1 VKKALIFALLIIFVV
16 FLTSCSSISSD
27 KNQNNFRFKSNSNE
41 ELSSSSVNQMLESAR
56 RDYVNALY
64 QQKLGFKVEAIN
76 YFESAMVIINKLS
89 YFPNIDENES
99 YSELENAIVEDYQRF
114 LDSIED
120 VPENVSISAFEEWM
134 NNKIKDVVIEEDEKI
149 EKNVENV
156 TVVVGDFKLDM
167 NRYVEQYIEYFTGKG
182 RKHINLWL
190 TRSGKYF
197 PMMAKIF
204 KEEKVPQQ
212 LIFLSMVESG
222 LNPFARSWA
231 KAVGP
236 WQFIK
241 GTGRLYDLKVSLYI
255 DERRDPE
262 KATRAAARHLRDL
275 YYSLGDWYLAIASYN
290 SGEGRVRKAIRRSSS
305 KDFWEMRS
313 FLPKETRNYV
323 PQYIAV
329 TLIASQPE
337 KYGFTDIQYEKPHEY
352 KVHLI
357 KEAVDLSV
365 LAKCAGISVE
375 LLRDMNP
382 ELTQNS
388 TPQDYDG
395 GYPLKVPAKTYEAF
409 VDNYNNVPDDIKV
422 QYVVHSVKSGQGLAE
437 IAKLYDVSISELAKY
452 NNISAK
458 TKLKAE
464 TEIKIP
470 KTTVREDEIV
480 INTDILPAIEEE
492 ITSLESSP
500 TYQFKITQTLE
511 DAKFAN
517 LYQDMLTDTINFSA
531 PEGKSAVTYT
541 VKNKDNLIDIA
552 DLFNVRVADL
562 RIWNNI
568 PYTSRVRVGQ
578 SLSIYVPTDKL
589 AYYSSLESLSENE
602 KSSIL
607 VVNNGDKQIEHRVKR
622 GENLSKIASRYGVTI
637 AQLKDWNNLKSN
649 NINIGKKLL
658 IHSGNTQRVAKASN
672 SGSETKVS
680 TYKVKKG
687 DTLGEIALKYGV
699 TTAQLRK
706 WNDLQSN
713 KIKVNQL
720 LSVQA
725 NSSSTSIG
733 DNTSSSKS
741 NMVSYKIK
749 KGDSISE
756 IAEKFDVT
764 VNEIKEWNNLKSN
777 NLVAGKSLSIY
788 SDNDPNSSN
797 KNRAATSGS
806 KIHKVVSGE
815 SLWTIAKAYNIKVA
829 DIMLWNNMKS
839 EVDEAGRHLMRHRS
853 P

>member
-1 VKKALIFALLIIFVV
+1 MKKALIFALLIIFVV
-16 FLTSCSSISSD
+16 FLASCSSVSSER
-27 KNQNNFRFKSNSNE
+27 NQNISRFKSSSSE

-64 QQKLGFKVEAIN
+64 QQKLGFKIEAIN

-89 YFPNIDENES
+89 YFPSIEENES
-99 YSELENAIVEDYQRF
+99 YSELENAIVEDYQKY
-114 LDSIED
+114 LDSLDD
-120 VPENVSISAFEEWM
+120 VPANVSISAFEEWM
-134 NNKIKDVVIEEDEKI
+134 NKKILDVVIDEDEVIQKD
-149 EKNVENV
+149 VENV
-156 TVVVGDFKLDM
+156 TVVVGDFHLDM
-167 NRYVEQYIEYFTGKG
+167 NRYVEQYIEYFTGRG

-197 PMMAKIF
+197 PLMAKIF

-290 SGEGRVRKAIRRSSS
+290 SGEGRVRKAMRRSST
-305 KDFWEMRS
+305 KDFWELRS

-352 KVHLI
+352 KVHHI

-365 LAKCAGISVE
+365 LAKCSGISVE

-388 TPQDYDG
+388 IPQDYDG
-395 GYPLKVPAKTYEAF
+395 GYPLKVPAKTFDAF
-409 VDNYNNVPDDIKV
+409 VDNYNNVPDGVKV
-422 QYVVHSVKSGQGLAE
+422 QYVVHEVKNGQGLAE

-458 TKLKAE
+458 TKLKTEA
-464 TEIKIP
+464 EIKIP
-470 KTTVREDEIV
+470 KTTVHEDEIV

-492 ITSLESSP
+492 ITSLENNP
-500 TYQFKITQTLE
+500 TYQMKITQSFE

-517 LYQDMLTDTINFSA
+517 LYQDMLNDTINFSA

-552 DLFNVRVADL
+552 DLFNVRVSDL
-562 RIWNNI
+562 RVWNNI
-568 PYTSRVRVGQ
+568 PYTSRVRIGQ
-578 SLSIYVPTDKL
+578 SLAIYIPTDKL
-589 AYYSSLESLSENE
+589 DYYSSLETLTENE
-602 KSSIL
+602 KNSIL
-607 VVNNGDKQIEHRVKR
+607 VVNSGDKQIEHRVKK
-622 GENLSKIASRYGVTI
+622 GETLSKIASRYGVTL
-637 AQLKDWNNLKSN
+637 AQLKEWNNLKSS

-658 IHSGNTQRVAKASN
+658 VYSGDAKRTATASN
-672 SGSETKVS
+672 SSSETKVS

-699 TTAQLRK
+699 STAQLRK
-706 WNDLQSN
+706 WNDLNSN
-713 KIKVNQL
+713 NIKINQL
-720 LSVQA
+720 LSVRS
-725 NSSSTSIG
+725 NSSTNSIG
-733 DNTSSSKS
+733 DNASVSKS

-749 KGDSISE
+749 SGDSIGQ
-756 IAEKFDVT
+756 IAERFGVSASQIRD
-764 VNEIKEWNNLKSN
+764 WNNLKSDKI
-777 NLVAGKSLSIY
+777 VVGKSLNIY

-797 KNRAATSGS
+797 KNRTSTGES

-815 SLWTIAKAYNIKVA
+815 SLWTIARSYNIKVA
-829 DIMLWNNMKS
+829 DIMLWNNMKT
-839 EVDEAGRHLMRHRS
+839 EVVKIGQKLNIRL
-853 P
+853 